1 MTHSPPT
8 HSPPTQ
14 SPPTQSPPTHRRIL
28 IIDDEEA
35 IQIVVQFGLEM
46 AVGWD
51 VMVASSGP
59 EGISRAKIEHPDMIL
74 LDVMMPEMDGLATFR
89 ALQQSPETRSIPVIF
104 LTAKAQATEK
114 RLFNDMGVN
123 GVITKPFNSL
133 DLADQIVKVLDW

>member
-1 MTHSPPT
+1 MTQMDRVQTDRVHK
-8 HSPPTQ
+8 
-14 SPPTQSPPTHRRIL
+14 RIL

-46 AVGWD
+46 AAGWD
-51 VMVASSGP
+51 VMTASSGM
-59 EGISRAKIEHPDMIL
+59 EGIQRAKAERPDMIL

-89 ALQQSPETRSIPVIF
+89 ALRQYPETRSIPVIF
-104 LTAKAQATEK
+104 LTAKAQASEK
-114 RLFNDMGVN
+114 RIFNDTGVN